1 MTVCA
6 VPKPVLERDRCP
18 DFLAWLKWQPC
29 AICTKRGERQTTS
42 SDPAHFPKV
51 RIHGDVRNAIPLC
64 RLHHNEQHRLGV
76 ARFCRKYAV
85 WSRGLAWSWWDT
97 YTAAQAAVAFG

>member
-1 MTVCA
+1 
-6 VPKPVLERDRCP
+6 
-18 DFLAWLKWQPC
+18 
-29 AICTKRGERQTTS
+29 
-42 SDPAHFPKV
+42 
-51 RIHGDVRNAIPLC
+51 VRNAIPLC

-85 WSRGLAWSWWDT
+85 WSRGLAWTWWEA